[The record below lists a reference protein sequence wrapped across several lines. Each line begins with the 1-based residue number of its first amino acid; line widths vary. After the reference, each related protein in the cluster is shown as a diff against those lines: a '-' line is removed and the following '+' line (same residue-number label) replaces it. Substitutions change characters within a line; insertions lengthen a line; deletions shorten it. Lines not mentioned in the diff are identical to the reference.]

1 MTLPTY
7 QPGIDISATGGTKA
21 YSPGMATDYGSTR
34 DVVPGQPQGKFDE
47 AGFPGVLSFG
57 QYIQQAYQRELYWPA
72 VFPLYNR
79 LRRSDPEVTVVRQI
93 FSAVAGD
100 LKFEWKGPEEG
111 ATSDDARALEFAES
125 ALLDLDGGIEQF
137 RDTLVSHVPFM
148 GWGWWEVVP
157 GLRRKNWAPPEKEGE
172 PDEWRSKFDD
182 GLVGFRRLAFR
193 DHSSFQGWDISLATG
208 KLRGMRQM
216 AMPHPL
222 RILPLSR
229 SVHITFGDTANPEGL
244 TPLEGLWR
252 LERIKY
258 GLEIVQG
265 IGYEHAAGYLNVN
278 KNTEGEITETDKS
291 NIRKAARAVLSAQ
304 EGNYAAWP
312 NGFTGKVED
321 VPFTAGTGLLESI
334 RYYGLLKLAL
344 FNAQWVGMSSIT
356 DKGSYSALHDASSTW
371 MVFFNAMM
379 SGFAHQ
385 LDLQLGQRLFDQ
397 NKNAFPGMTERPH
410 LTISPVEKFIEL
422 EKLGAFWTAVKDSM
436 PTGGDDYLALRRKSG
451 FLPEVLPDPV
461 DTVEPITPD
470 DTGTLEQAEEDA
482 MGDIENPA
490 AAGLSLRFLQQGQAP
505 TGVMVALFP
514 PAEVAE
520 ALAVEG
526 GEAVDGL
533 HLTLAYL
540 GKAADLDADQR
551 KRLRE
556 IVRSFA
562 ALHAPLTGRISGSGS
577 FEGDGE
583 SAPCVALV
591 DVPGLPE
598 WRERLI
604 DVLKRNGFEPGSV
617 HGFIPHITLKYTT
630 GGEQVA
636 ITPQGVAFDAV
647 SVAIAGRRSVYPLR
661 GSNTRELTMVQLQGH
676 YGAGVRT
683 LRSVVFNAA
692 LEYLVRTDPNSR
704 ALKSLVGRTILE
716 TYPGVFYDAYRAG
729 GAEEV
734 EADDDAWLTARE
746 NAELANIDLLFQS
759 LKAIRDEQLPPAELV
774 AEANSR
780 ADGYADA
787 LRGVYSAGLM
797 MGQKN
802 KMLTMV
808 GVDGANSCA
817 WCQRNKGQ
825 RFSARK
831 WLRIGIPGV
840 PGNGSDCDG
849 WHCKH
854 GLQDDQGQMWTLPV

>member
-1 MTLPTY
+1 MALPTF
-7 QPGIDISATGGTKA
+7 QPGQDISATGGSQA
-21 YSPGMATDYGSTR
+21 YSTGMAASYAATR
-34 DVVPGQPQGKFDE
+34 DVLPGQPQGRFDE
-47 AGFPGVLSFG
+47 MGFPGVLSFG
-57 QYIQQAYQRELYWPA
+57 QFIQQAYQRELYWPG

-79 LRRSDPEVTVVRQI
+79 LRRSDPEVTVIRQI
-93 FSAVAGD
+93 FAAVAGD
-100 LKFEWKGPEEG
+100 LKFEWIGPEEG

-137 RDTLVSHVPFM
+137 RDTLVSYVPFM
-148 GWGWWEVVP
+148 GWGWWEAVP
-157 GLRRKNWAPPEKEGE
+157 GLRRKNWAPPDKEGE

-182 GLVGFRRLAFR
+182 GLTGFRRLAFR
-193 DHSSFQGWDISLATG
+193 DHSSFQGWDISPATG
-208 KLRGMRQM
+208 KLRGLRQM
-216 AMPHPL
+216 AMPHPY
-222 RILPLSR
+222 RILPLNR

-265 IGYEHAAGYLNVN
+265 IGYEHAAGYLNVT
-278 KNTEGEITETDKS
+278 KTTEGEITPTDKA
-291 NIRKAARAVLSAQ
+291 NIRQAARAVLSAQ

-321 VPFTAGTGLLESI
+321 VPFAAGVGLMESI

-410 LTISPVEKFIEL
+410 LTITPVEKFIEL
-422 EKLGAFWTAVKDSM
+422 DKLGTFWAAIKDSM
-436 PTGGDDYLALRRKSG
+436 PLGDDDYLSFRRKSG
-451 FLPEVLPDPV
+451 FLPEVLPDPEEV
-461 DTVEPITPD
+461 AEPETPD
-470 DTGTLEQAEEDA
+470 DTSSVDEAEQDA
-482 MGDIENPA
+482 MGDIDNPA
-490 AAGLSLRFLQQGQAP
+490 VAGLSLRFLKQGQTP
-505 TGVMVALFP
+505 TAAIVALFLP
-514 PAEVAE
+514 PAIAK
-520 ALAVEG
+520 ALAVKG
-526 GEAVDGL
+526 GEAAESL

-540 GKAADLDADQR
+540 GPAADLDADQR
-551 KRLRE
+551 KRLKE

-562 ALHAPLTGRISGSGS
+562 ALHAPLSGRITGSGS

-583 SAPCVALV
+583 TAPCVALV

-604 DVLKRNGFEPGSV
+604 DILKRNGFAPAGE

-630 GGEQVA
+630 GGEQVTV
-636 ITPQGVAFDAV
+636 TPRDINFDMVTA
-647 SVAIAGRRSVYPLR
+647 AIAGRRSAFPLR
-661 GSNTRELTMVQLQGH
+661 GSNTRELTIANLQNA
-676 YGAGVRT
+676 YGAQAAG
-683 LRSVVFNAA
+683 LRSAVYDAV
-692 LEYLVRTDPNSR
+692 LEYLISSSPNSR
-704 ALKSLVGRTILE
+704 GLKSAVGRSVLE
-716 TYPGVFYDAYRAG
+716 TYPDVFYAAYRAG

-734 EADDDAWLTARE
+734 DADDDAWLTARE
-746 NAELANIDLLFQS
+746 NAELANVGMLFQS
-759 LKAIRDEQLPPAELV
+759 LKAIRDEHLPPADLV
-774 AEANSR
+774 AEANLR

-787 LRGVYSAGLM
+787 LRGVYSAGLL

-808 GVDGANSCA
+808 GVDGVVSCP

-840 PGNGSDCDG
+840 PGNGSDCG
-849 WHCKH
+849 AWHCRH
-854 GLQDDQGQMWTLPV
+854 GLQDDNGVMWTLVS